1 MCLSC
6 PLEKQRSLRISNTL
20 GGWLLGKTFKMGK
33 TDVQLF
39 LSFVLEKWQQW
50 GFLYLK
56 PAFIRK
62 RFLSAES
69 LCVLGDLFRLAF
81 VFPGLCEPAAV
92 GMLTLA
98 WSSAVRL
105 SLDLEVSWGWFCS
118 SGPCC
123 QVFSGLCPPPPP
135 QHQLAP
141 PNTSS
146 ASAGLNQSQTIPGKE
161 CHPGPKVLTV
171 SLEENWAQ
179 GACVAPFFKKK
190 KWKMVQESFSM
201 SWGHCVHV
209 CVQLLY
215 LFSCT

>member
-1 MCLSC
+1 
-6 PLEKQRSLRISNTL
+6 
-20 GGWLLGKTFKMGK
+20 MGK

-81 VFPGLCEPAAV
+81 VFPGLCEPTAV

-98 WSSAVRL
+98 RSSAVRL
-105 SLDLEVSWGWFCS
+105 SLDLEASWGWFCS
-118 SGPCC
+118 SGPLLPGF
-123 QVFSGLCPPPPP
+123 QWAVAPLPP
-135 QHQLAP
+135 H
-141 PNTSS
+141 TSS
-146 ASAGLNQSQTIPGKE
+146 FSAGLNRSQTIPGKE

-171 SLEENWAQ
+171 SLEEDWAQ
-179 GACVAPFFKKK
+179 GACIAPLKKNE
-190 KWKMVQESFSM
+190 KWKMVQESFCM
-201 SWGHCVHV
+201 NWGHCVHV
-209 CVQLLY
+209 CVQLIY